1 MKWNKNK
8 KAFTII
14 ELLVV
19 VVIISLLV
27 AFVAPKM
34 FKGLG
39 KQKTKIARAK
49 MALIESAIG
58 KFQLECGRLPDDSQG
73 LEELRVAPADMEEDK
88 WGGPYLKKSD
98 LLDPWDNPYIYVE
111 EGRVNPGSFDLIS
124 FGADGQEGGD
134 GDNADIY
141 ND

>member
-1 MKWNKNK
+1 MKRNKDK
-8 KAFTII
+8 KGFTII

-19 VVIISLLV
+19 VVIISMLV

-39 KQKTKIARAK
+39 KQKAKISRAK
-49 MALIESAIG
+49 MAMIESAIG
-58 KFQLECGRLPDDSQG
+58 KFQLECGRLPDDSLG
-73 LEELRVAPADMEEDK
+73 LEELRILPADMEDK

-98 LLDPWDNPYIYVE
+98 LLDPWDNPYVYVQ
-111 EGRVNPGSFDLIS
+111 EGEINPGSFDLIS
-124 FGADGQEGGD
+124 FGADSLEGGE